1 MTGESSSEALDFV
14 LKSLEKFQANFK
26 RLISQLRGIGE
37 SQGLSVE
44 ETEKLKDVK
53 VHLSAF
59 QREISNTVNS
69 LSGLP
74 TTNSLVSVRGPP
86 LIIRCKNWEDFKRHV
101 LNADT
106 ISFLCQEEEK
116 TFQVDAVKGGNVY
129 TYSGEVPSG
138 TALLRTWLSK
148 EVDVEED
155 EVLEGLV
162 AIG

>member
-1 MTGESSSEALDFV
+1 MAGESSSEALDFV
-14 LKSLEKFQANFK
+14 LKSLEKFEANFK

-59 QREISNTVNS
+59 QRKISNTVNS

-74 TTNSLVSVRGPP
+74 AINSLVSVCGPP

-116 TFQVDAVKGGNVY
+116 TFQVDAVKGGKVY

-138 TALLRTWLSK
+138 AALLRTWLSK

>member
-1 MTGESSSEALDFV
+1 MTGESSSEALDSV
-14 LKSLEKFQANFK
+14 LKSLKKFEANFK
-26 RLISQLRGIGE
+26 RLIGQLRGIGE

-53 VHLSAF
+53 VRLSAF

-74 TTNSLVSVRGPP
+74 ATSSLVSVGGPP
-86 LIIRCKNWEDFKRHV
+86 LIIRCKNWEDFKRHA

-106 ISFLCQEEEK
+106 ISFLYREEEK
-116 TFQVDAVKGGNVY
+116 TFQVDAVKGGKVY
-129 TYSGEVPSG
+129 TYSGEAPSG
-138 TALLRTWLSK
+138 TALFRVWLSK

-155 EVLEGLV
+155 EVLEGLL